1 MAHFFCPL
9 VWLAVTCGEF
19 IDDFEEYEKAY
30 NIKLTGIED
39 FTSKYVPEKN
49 KIILK
54 KQGDDTK
61 YDLDLKYFHFKQIDL
76 NNAKKHPLSL
86 ATDKISDFLY
96 GAPIYIIHFK
106 EEMILNNI

>member
-76 NNAKKHPLSL
+76 NNAKKNPLGNTTH
-86 ATDKISDFLY
+86 AEC
-96 GAPIYIIHFK
+96 AQ
-106 EEMILNNI
+106 MIKNFVKKFGK